1 MSTIFQQLTDLGL
14 RRVYK
19 FVLKQT
25 IGKYLDNELL
35 IDQLDVQ
42 SRDGRVKVHNLALD
56 TKLLNEEIFN
66 RTPVTLISLVVHDL
80 EVIVSYGSLFT
91 DGLQFDVGL
100 LEGTFGPNPNYVAT
114 GAVDEKA
121 DNLAGES
128 DTVEDNVSY
137 EPPGGG
143 SEEGQNG
150 MTFIAQWIEVIVA
163 KLRVNVKEAK
173 IRLLS
178 ETSNHAS
185 SDYIDLSLMGISFF
199 NTDPQGIRAN
209 SSSLQL
215 SKSILSSKESSTFHM
230 LSAAKVCFEG
240 NHCILKLLFL
250 SSFFFF
256 FFFSGYSNIFDL
268 DLRWKRLGATNQII
282 GSYAIHGNQ
291 D

>member
-100 LEGTFGPNPNYVAT
+100 LEGTFGPNPNYVAA
-114 GAVDEKA
+114 GAFDEKA

-137 EPPGGG
+137 EPPGAG

-209 SSSLQL
+209 SNSLQS

-240 NHCILKLLFL
+240 NHCILKLLSL
-250 SSFFFF
+250 SSSFFF
-256 FFFSGYSNIFDL
+256 SS
-268 DLRWKRLGATNQII
+268 
-282 GSYAIHGNQ
+282 
-291 D
+291 